1 MIMGAW
7 FLSNFA
13 GNYLSGYLG
22 SFYEKMP
29 HSTFFIA
36 MSLIGA
42 VAGLILFALNA
53 PLDRIVGARDRH
65 QPEPRTGH
73 PIG

>member
-7 FLSNFA
+7 FLANFA

-29 HSTFFIA
+29 HSSFFLA
-36 MSLIGA
+36 MSLIGV
-42 VAGLILFALNA
+42 VAGAILFALNA
-53 PLDRIVGARDRH
+53 PLDRIVGARDR
-65 QPEPRTGH
+65 QRSAAA
-73 PIG
+73 